1 MVLRKRKIMTIVII
15 TVLSVLILCGVLAF
29 LYLKTDYLKSKESLF
44 AKYAMQNFEILD
56 MIKPEDTLGIDQA
69 LKNNP
74 YKSELN
80 GEIEYTENKGTSA
93 ESKKSNINKTKL
105 KVESNVDKT
114 SDYDYKKITIG
125 TDEED
130 ILKMDL
136 FKENNIYGTK
146 LNGVDALLSTDTDG
160 LEKLINEFG
169 LSMDANILEDI
180 DLNSIINF
188 TDEEKSELAKKY
200 LSIVQSN
207 ISKNKYKKQS
217 NTLITVNGQD
227 VKTNAYSVDLTL
239 EELNNIYIQ
248 VLEQIKN
255 DEIILAKVNEVEKI
269 VKEKISEYELDESLV
284 DTLKKEINFVIEDI
298 KSNNVGNDEI
308 KITVYQNKGKT
319 VRTTIEQALDK
330 ITIDKVDTSYVK
342 IDDLQLGDNLFE
354 KYIKLE
360 KNTTLSKNDV
370 KVEYKELD
378 NNEETNNIIID
389 NSQSIVND
397 NIEKNYNIQ
406 VSNGK
411 YEGILNIN
419 YKAEIVAGI
428 DDKVDIEEETIEVNK
443 LSSDKVELVNTF
455 IINNIQESLE
465 KLNSFVSIDEYYK
478 MLQNLKVV
486 KKQSVV
492 IPEETEVSNVEKSRF
507 NSQYEFYESE
517 DLTTDNIVELVNLA
531 EKDLKDVN
539 ILLKNGNDYDLGEV
553 LTKNKEKE
561 VESIS
566 LSIKKDS
573 NNSEE
578 KSNLLKFLDKVSGQ
592 EFDVTLEYDNSGLI
606 NAINITLKN

>member
-592 EFDVTLEYDNSGLI
+592 KFDVTLEYDNSGLI

>member
-56 MIKPEDTLGIDQA
+56 MIKPEDTLGIDHA

-105 KVESNVDKT
+105 KVESNVDKV
-114 SDYDYKKITIG
+114 SDYDYMKISIG

-342 IDDLQLGDNLFE
+342 IDDLKLGDNLFE

-411 YEGILNIN
+411 YEGILNVN

-428 DDKVDIEEETIEVNK
+428 EDKVDIEEETIEVNK
-443 LSSDKVELVNTF
+443 LSSDKVELVNNF
-455 IINNIQESLE
+455 IINKIQEGIE

-592 EFDVTLEYDNSGLI
+592 KFDVTLEYDNSGLI